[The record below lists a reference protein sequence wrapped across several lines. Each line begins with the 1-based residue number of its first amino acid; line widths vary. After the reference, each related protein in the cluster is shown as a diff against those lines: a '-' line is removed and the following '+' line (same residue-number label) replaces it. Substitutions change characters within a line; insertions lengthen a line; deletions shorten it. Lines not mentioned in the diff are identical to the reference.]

1 MSSELTR
8 LCYICEATEGGVRK
22 HLLDLLRV
30 FLRAEEGLE
39 ISCILGDRGEAGFRA
54 ELEEIKAAHPRL
66 RYEFLTD
73 FQREIRP
80 FKDWRA
86 YCGIKR
92 WLREFNPDIVH
103 THSAKAGFLGREAAR
118 ALGIGNVIHT
128 AHVFPF
134 QWSSGLRA
142 RLFLA
147 LERRAAQASRTIVCV
162 SESQRD
168 DALGRGL
175 CSASKLMVVRN
186 AIPPEAVALLG
197 RSEARR
203 RLNLPDGARVVG
215 MVARL
220 APQKGVGV
228 FLRAAAEVLRARPET
243 VFVLIGGG
251 PLEAEMRERLRTILP
266 LTPALSHSNA
276 KGEGERRF
284 RMLGFRADAHELY
297 AAFDVLVLSS
307 LYEGLPYVLLEAMS
321 RGVPVVA
328 TDVLGSRDV
337 VADGA
342 TGLLARVNDPGD
354 IAAKIVR
361 LLGDPES
368 LKRLGTAAKLR
379 VAAEFSFDE
388 FVRKHRELYR
398 L

>member
-1 MSSELTR
+1 MNSVPKR

-30 FLRAEEGLE
+30 FLRDEQGLE
-39 ISCILGDRGEAGFRA
+39 ISCILGDRGEAGFRS
-54 ELEEIKAAHPRL
+54 ELEAIKAAHPQL
-66 RYEFLTD
+66 RYEFLPD

-80 FKDWRA
+80 LKDWRA
-86 YCGIKR
+86 YRGIKR
-92 WLREFNPDIVH
+92 CLREFKPDIVH
-103 THSAKAGFLGREAAR
+103 THSSKAGFLGREAAR
-118 ALGIGNVIHT
+118 ALGIRNVIHT

-147 LERRAAQASRTIVCV
+147 LERRAASASRAIVCV
-162 SESQRD
+162 SESQRE
-168 DALGRGL
+168 DALKRGL
-175 CSASKLMVVRN
+175 CAATKLIVVRN
-186 AIPPEAVALLG
+186 AIPPETVAPLSREAA
-197 RSEARR
+197 RS
-203 RLNLPDGARVVG
+203 RLNLSDGARVVG

-243 VFVLIGGG
+243 IFVLIGGG
-251 PLEAEMRERLRTILP
+251 PLESEMRERVRTTLP
-266 LTPALSHSNA
+266 ITTARSLSNA
-276 KGEGERRF
+276 IGEGGQRF
-284 RMLGFRADAHELY
+284 RLLGFRADAEALY

-337 VADGA
+337 VADGE
-342 TGLLARVNDPGD
+342 TGLLARVNDPSD
-354 IAAKIVR
+354 IAAKIIE
-361 LLGDPES
+361 LLDDPEK
-368 LKRLGTAAKLR
+368 LKRLGSAAKKR
-379 VAAEFSFDE
+379 VASEFSFDE
-388 FVRKHRELYR
+388 FVRGHRELY
-398 L
+398 